1 LKKYAPQ
8 NGNHLPE
15 ILRGEIPKKTMDE
28 TNHHPAATCSPQKA
42 GSLRKRLFYDIY
54 SNPHPK
60 LGP

>member
-28 TNHHPAATCSPQKA
+28 TNHHPAATCSPQKTWFFEKKA
-42 GSLRKRLFYDIY
+42 AL
-54 SNPHPK
+54 
-60 LGP
+60 